1 MEGSKETELVM
12 AVLMYA
18 VRCLLEGDQASLR
31 DMNFGPKE
39 IEALRDMKLADLCGV
54 ESMRAHCL
62 EIALN
67 RDVYWPM
74 ISHLKAR
81 RAAEELQHQLM
92 AADASLEMMQ
102 TLFGMSARE
111 YTRVRRMLTISPAIG
126 RPPEP
131 DDDASARLWEAWRA
145 ASQSSESIAAEAYL
159 TLHAE
164 TGLPLRVVW
173 NQIQRW
179 TAYGAL
185 DPIPSKRAT

>member
-1 MEGSKETELVM
+1 MDGSKETELVM
-12 AVLMYA
+12 AVLLYA
-18 VRCLLEGDQASLR
+18 VRCLLEGDQGALR

-39 IEALRDMKLADLCGV
+39 IEALREMKLADLCGV

-74 ISHLKAR
+74 IEHLKAR
-81 RAAEELQHQLM
+81 RASEELQQQLM

-102 TLFGMSARE
+102 TLFGVSARE
-111 YTRVRRMLTISPAIG
+111 YTRLRRMLTVSPAIG

-145 ASQSSESIAAEAYL
+145 AAGSAESIAPEVYL
-159 TLHAE
+159 RLHQD

-179 TAYGAL
+179 SAYGAL
-185 DPIPSKRAT
+185 DPAPSSRAR